1 MENYED
7 FFTEVFETATLKGER
22 VTLKGIRETSTGPGS
37 AESNFSAIE
46 GSRDFLK
53 EHLPWIQETDVF
65 DLEKRIRSWVLNE
78 RFGQGGCW
86 LIFKNSPDKP
96 EGIFAGSIMMEIN
109 IRNHSAT
116 LSYWLC
122 KPFTGQGL
130 MTESVK
136 LITKFA

>member
-7 FFTEVFETATLKGER
+7 FFTEVFETETLKGER

-37 AESNFSAIE
+37 AESIFSAIE
-46 GSRDFLK
+46 GSRDFLN

-96 EGIFAGSIMMEIN
+96 EGILVSIPEQALKPESSETTSYTTSAGGKQN
-109 IRNHSAT
+109 
-116 LSYWLC
+116 
-122 KPFTGQGL
+122 FDQFGVF
-130 MTESVK
+130 VK
-136 LITKFA
+136 D